1 MEIGQFSI
9 TYRFKNYEDGFLW
22 IFIGVHGPTLKR
34 YKESFWDELGVIR
47 DFWNDPWCLLRGF

>member
-34 YKESFWDELGVIR
+34 SKESFWDELGVIR
-47 DFWNDPWCLLRGF
+47 DFWNDP